1 MIMKKMKKNNNKL
14 NQRQYIMIVN
24 NQSSYVKIKG
34 KGKKITFEELRQLVE
49 KNNKGGL
56 FRCQK

>member
-1 MIMKKMKKNNNKL
+1 MKKMKKNNNKL

>member
-1 MIMKKMKKNNNKL
+1 MKKMKKNNNKL
-14 NQRQYIMIVN
+14 NQRQYMMIVN
-24 NQSSYVKIKG
+24 NRSSYVKLKG

>member
-1 MIMKKMKKNNNKL
+1 MEKMKKNNNKL

-24 NQSSYVKIKG
+24 NQSSYVKLKG

>member
-1 MIMKKMKKNNNKL
+1 MKKMKRNNNKL
-14 NQRQYIMIVN
+14 NQRQYVMIVN
-24 NQSSYVKIKG
+24 NQSSYIKLKR
-34 KGKKITFEELRQLVE
+34 KGKKLTFEELRQLLE

>member
-1 MIMKKMKKNNNKL
+1 MKKNNNKL

-24 NQSSYVKIKG
+24 NQSSYVKLKG

-49 KNNKGGL
+49 EKNNKGGL

>member
-1 MIMKKMKKNNNKL
+1 MKKMKKNNNKL

-34 KGKKITFEELRQLVE
+34 KDKKLTFEELRQLVE
-49 KNNKGGL
+49 EKNKGGL

>member
-1 MIMKKMKKNNNKL
+1 MKKMKKNNNKL

-24 NQSSYVKIKG
+24 NQSSYVKLKG

>member
-1 MIMKKMKKNNNKL
+1 MKKMKRNNNKL
-14 NQRQYIMIVN
+14 NQRQYVMIVN
-24 NQSSYVKIKG
+24 NQSSYIKLKR
-34 KGKKITFEELRQLVE
+34 KGKKLTFEELRQLVE

>member
-1 MIMKKMKKNNNKL
+1 MKKMKKNNNKL

-34 KGKKITFEELRQLVE
+34 KGKKLTFEELRQLIEE
-49 KNNKGGL
+49 KNKGGL
-56 FRCQK
+56 FRCLK

>member
-1 MIMKKMKKNNNKL
+1 MIVEKMKKNNNKL

-24 NQSSYVKIKG
+24 NQSSYVKLKG

>member
-1 MIMKKMKKNNNKL
+1 MKKNNNKL
-14 NQRQYIMIVN
+14 NQRQYMIIVN
-24 NQSSYVKIKG
+24 NQSSYVKLKG